1 MRKFSGKLKTAVY
14 IYVIAVVFSLYT
26 SIFGNFEAYLQRA
39 LHLSMILPLVFVWWP
54 VSKKAPK
61 DKVPFY
67 DWIFAALSMLPGI
80 YIAVNYWSIVTR
92 IVQVDPV
99 TTVQLILGILLVLLL
114 LEGTR
119 RVVGIPLMIIAII
132 SLVYMGF
139 AEKIPGLFQGISFS
153 VPEIVEEV
161 FLTDEGIFS
170 SSLGVSATYVMIFLI
185 FGGFLEKSGV
195 GDFFMKFA
203 QAFTGTQ
210 PGGPAL
216 IAVVSSC
223 LFGSISGSAVANV
236 YSTGSFTIPLM
247 KKIGYRLISPALSR
261 LSLPREG
268 KSCHR

>member
-1 MRKFSGKLKTAVY
+1 
-14 IYVIAVVFSLYT
+14 
-26 SIFGNFEAYLQRA
+26 
-39 LHLSMILPLVFVWWP
+39 MILPLVFVWWP

-139 AEKIPGLFQGISFS
+139 AEKIPGIFQGISFS

-195 GDFFMKFA
+195 GDFFYEIRA
-203 QAFTGTQ
+203 GVLQ
-210 PGGPAL
+210 
-216 IAVVSSC
+216 VH
-223 LFGSISGSAVANV
+223 
-236 YSTGSFTIPLM
+236 
-247 KKIGYRLISPALSR
+247 SR
-261 LSLPREG
+261 GDRRSLPWFHPVCLGLFRDLPSRMYIVQEAL
-268 KSCHR
+268 RFL